1 MKIFDTLSGTKKEL
15 VNKSDGKP
23 INLFVCGPTVY
34 DYPHIG
40 NARTFVMFDILIRY
54 LRSRGFNIFYL
65 QNITNVDDKII
76 QRAIDEKT
84 TWDTV
89 ADKFEKAFY
98 EYNTLLG
105 ITSVDKFAKS
115 TEFIPQVI
123 AQVQTLIKKGHAYKI
138 EGDGWYF
145 DLKTFPQYG
154 KLSRRTMEQAETS
167 VEQGTS
173 RVDNSDKKRNAGD
186 FCLWKFSKENE
197 PSWPSPELGEGRPGW
212 HIEDTATT
220 EHFFGPQY
228 DIHGGALDL
237 KFPHHEAELTQ
248 QEAAS
253 GKSPFVNFW
262 MHAGFLTINGQKMSK
277 SLGNFMTVGDLLK
290 NTSADVFR
298 MMLLMHHYRA
308 PLDYTPEVVHS
319 AEKVLHD
326 LNILLAKLAKSNGE
340 PTKKKIDIAGL
351 EKEFHEAMDDDFNT
365 LKALAVVAELVSAT
379 NKQIWALSE
388 GQAQQIAGV
397 LKKLFASV
405 GITLAAPVVP
415 ENVLKLAT
423 DRELSRVSKQFTQ
436 SDALRAQ
443 IEQLGYGVEDTPA
456 GPLVL
461 PKR

>member
-1 MKIFDTLSGTKKEL
+1 
-15 VNKSDGKP
+15 
-23 INLFVCGPTVY
+23 
-34 DYPHIG
+34 
-40 NARTFVMFDILIRY
+40 
-54 LRSRGFNIFYL
+54 
-65 QNITNVDDKII
+65 
-76 QRAIDEKT
+76 
-84 TWDTV
+84 
-89 ADKFEKAFY
+89 
-98 EYNTLLG
+98 
-105 ITSVDKFAKS
+105 
-115 TEFIPQVI
+115 
-123 AQVQTLIKKGHAYKI
+123 
-138 EGDGWYF
+138 
-145 DLKTFPQYG
+145 
-154 KLSRRTMEQAETS
+154 MEQAETS